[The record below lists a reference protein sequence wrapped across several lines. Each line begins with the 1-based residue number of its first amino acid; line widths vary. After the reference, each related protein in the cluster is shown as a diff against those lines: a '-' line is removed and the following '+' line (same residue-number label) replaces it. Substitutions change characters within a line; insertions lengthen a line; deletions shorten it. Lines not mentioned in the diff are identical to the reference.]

1 MTEHYLVMS
10 SQSISQARTIYQFV
24 KTYNQLIG
32 SLEDAVAD
40 LSKQYAQSKPVK
52 EPTTAPRQATQP
64 RWWAQLA
71 KMWAA
76 KNAT

>member
-52 EPTTAPRQATQP
+52 EPTTAPKTSN
-64 RWWAQLA
+64 
-71 KMWAA
+71 AA
-76 KNAT
+76 PLVDSVG